1 MSSAFLTASFLG
13 HIFPSKE
20 PSDEPEA
27 GLEPDRGDPEKGDSS
42 GSGTIQEQAF
52 DGDGDDADQEIE
64 DLDDFEENQGGEPG
78 DGGEDEGQPRQGV
91 PLTSTGTM
99 SSSSMTTFSRPS
111 LPRWLVKIKDILF
124 VSHQDHEEYLPNFRR
139 AVIISGS
146 LIPFSILLE
155 IPGLTEHWYV
165 RTYGVQ
171 IVETQT
177 NPPWVVIALSFSLA
191 LGVLANIALLNRF
204 LERHVKR
211 NTIISILAL
220 TIHGNA
226 PLFFIYFYTSS
237 TCAFRHTKHRD
248 HRDLGCPASFRRR
261 LH

>member
-1 MSSAFLTASFLG
+1 M
-13 HIFPSKE
+13 
-20 PSDEPEA
+20 
-27 GLEPDRGDPEKGDSS
+27 EPDRGDPEKGDTS
-42 GSGTIQEQAF
+42 GSGTGTIQEQAF
-52 DGDGDDADQEIE
+52 DGDGDDADQEME
-64 DLDDFEENQGGEPG
+64 DLDDFEENQGVEPG
-78 DGGEDEGQPRQGV
+78 DGGEDEGEARQGV

-99 SSSSMTTFSRPS
+99 SSSSSHTATFSRPS
-111 LPRWLVKIKDILF
+111 LPRWLVKIKDVLF
-124 VSHQDHEEYLPNFRR
+124 VSHQDHEDYLPDYRR

-171 IVETQT
+171 IIETQT

-226 PLFFIYFYTSS
+226 LLFSYTS
-237 TCAFRHTKHRD
+237 TQ
-248 HRDLGCPASFRRR
+248 L
-261 LH
+261 